1 MPKPNMLELP
11 VGAELVYLAE
21 GGANIIYRILFST
34 QTHKG
39 RNPKDVPITVSS
51 NLPSGVTNRYSIPA
65 SFKGKLLR
73 LRKDTSSGIPY
84 EEIARNFDQCI
95 RPLFKPEDL
104 VDQELV
110 CLPRGLV
117 QLCNEQLLAAEQTG
131 QRPRRR
137 QGVYLSTTETFGLLI
152 TDMTTFASPGTTLSE
167 LKPKWLAQSPSAP
180 ANSRRCRTCA
190 LREMK
195 NHKARKTGKSEETSF
210 CPLDLVSDRFENV
223 FRAARFVKGCKD
235 QARLA
240 KVLYRNSTLQKLLA
254 HQKSMCDVGLHGPPV
269 TSVEKSLGMTLRDC
283 TMFIRIPKDETSRI
297 EVRLGD
303 LDLKTGA
310 GGKAKYWLDLE
321 LRLNDEGWY
330 MGARSSVSENECAL
344 QGPRNHSQP
353 SI

>member
-1 MPKPNMLELP
+1 MTKPNMLELP

-21 GGANIIYRILFST
+21 GGANIIYRILFPTKNVKARS
-34 QTHKG
+34 H
-39 RNPKDVPITVSS
+39 REMPVTVSS
-51 NLPSGVTNRYSIPA
+51 SLPSGVTDRYSIPA
-65 SFKGKLLR
+65 NFKGKLLR
-73 LRKDTSSGIPY
+73 LRKDTSSGISY
-84 EEIARNFDQCI
+84 QEIARNFDQCI
-95 RPLFKPEDL
+95 RPLFKPEEL

-110 CLPRGLV
+110 YLPRGLV
-117 QLCNEQLLAAEQTG
+117 QLCNEQLLAAEQAG
-131 QRPRRR
+131 QRPKRR
-137 QGVYLSTTETFGLLI
+137 QGVYLSTTEPFGLLI

-195 NHKARKTGKSEETSF
+195 NHKAHKIGKSEEPSF

-223 FRAARFVKGCKD
+223 LRAARFVKGCKD

-240 KVLYRNSTLQKLLA
+240 KVLYRNSTLQRLLA

-269 TSVEKSLGMTLRDC
+269 TSVESSLGMTLRDC
-283 TMFIRIPKDETSRI
+283 TMFIRIPKDETSRVEI
-297 EVRLGD
+297 RLGD

-321 LRLNDEGWY
+321 HRLNDEGWY
-330 MGARSSVSENECAL
+330 VGARSSVSENECAL